1 MSLVILLPI
10 ILVAL
15 CMVSACA
22 FVMYKLNTTPSPN
35 GNDAPPSSVETIQD
49 GSMYTISRSGTY
61 IGQDFD
67 RSRGKGK
74 MCDAASTG
82 RDGAAPFKF
91 SKDGDAWTIATD
103 CDGDGKYTSFL
114 NGSSDLISA
123 RDKKSPT
130 MQRWY
135 VACSASGCSL
145 QNKKS
150 KKYLGGT
157 FTAPT
162 FEDSGTFYIVRHA

>member
-22 FVMYKLNTTPSPN
+22 FV
-35 GNDAPPSSVETIQD
+35 I
-49 GSMYTISRSGTY
+49 
-61 IGQDFD
+61 
-67 RSRGKGK
+67 
-74 MCDAASTG
+74 
-82 RDGAAPFKF
+82 
-91 SKDGDAWTIATD
+91 
-103 CDGDGKYTSFL
+103 
-114 NGSSDLISA
+114 
-123 RDKKSPT
+123 
-130 MQRWY
+130 
-135 VACSASGCSL
+135 

-162 FEDSGTFYIVRHA
+162 FNDSGTFYIVQHA